1 METDQET
8 HQGMTMEDRT
18 RYLIDAAT
26 SASLGFAAA
35 AARHAMATHKMK
47 WGEVIGRTFAAM
59 VVAVFAGFAA
69 DSLVEA
75 ESLRYAIV
83 GGVSYAAPEVLSFLL
98 KFVNKKGNEFTK

>member
-1 METDQET
+1 
-8 HQGMTMEDRT
+8 MEDKT

-47 WGEVIGRTFAAM
+47 WSEVIGRTFAAM

-83 GGVSYAAPEVLSFLL
+83 GGVSYAAPEVLSWLI
-98 KFVNKKGNEFTK
+98 KFVNFKGEKLSK